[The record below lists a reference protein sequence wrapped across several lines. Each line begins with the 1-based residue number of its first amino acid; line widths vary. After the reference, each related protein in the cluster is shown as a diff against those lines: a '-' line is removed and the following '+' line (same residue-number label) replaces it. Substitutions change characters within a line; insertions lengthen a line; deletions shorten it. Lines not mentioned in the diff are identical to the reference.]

1 MSEKLPGNL
10 HFVGIGGI
18 GMSGLAQMARALGCE
33 VSGSDR
39 ALKAPE
45 NAEIFHALSAQGIT
59 LYPQDGSRFTGDFP
73 PAESL
78 VYSTAIEED
87 NPDFKAAPGCR
98 RLHRSEA
105 LSLCVSA
112 LHCKCTIA
120 VTGTCGKTS
129 VSAALAEALY
139 HLGEDP
145 GVLAGGL
152 VNAFRTPVLAGNFR
166 KGNNRYFVLEADESD
181 KSLLNYTSDAAIVLN
196 IGTDHY
202 SKEEL
207 AQVFGKFLSQVRSAA
222 VVELE
227 GMQRI
232 REHFGALPE
241 TLQIL
246 LFSGEK
252 DAPEEWE
259 GHKVSRITE
268 YRSGP
273 EGTFCRFSGSSRMI
287 RLPGPGKYQALNALA
302 IYVFLLQQGFQ
313 EEKILTALESFHG
326 TWRRFDPA
334 GICNGVRF
342 FDDYAHNVEKI
353 ISCLEAAHELTRG
366 KVIALFQPHGYGP
379 LGFMRHELF
388 HALEEHLGEK
398 DLFGMLPV
406 YYAGGSTSFKPESKE
421 VIFSYQ
427 AEGTKNYR
435 TFSDRQEAE
444 EVIRNEMEEGD
455 IVLIMGARDNSLS
468 SWAKTLPESLRKR
481 GKDKQETERENAV

>member
-1 MSEKLPGNL
+1 MSEQLPGRM

-45 NAEIFHALSAQGIT
+45 NAEIFHALSAQGIS
-59 LYPQDGSRFTGDFP
+59 LHPQDGSRF
-73 PAESL
+73 AENTRAPEAL

-87 NPDFKAAPGCR
+87 NPDFQAAPECK

-112 LHCKCTIA
+112 MHCKYTVA

-129 VSAALAEALY
+129 VSAALAETLY
-139 HLGEDP
+139 NLGKDP

-152 VNAFRTPVLAGNFR
+152 VNAFRTPLLAGNFR
-166 KGNNRYFVLEADESD
+166 RGSGEYFVLEADESD
-181 KSLLNYTSDAAIVLN
+181 KSLLNYTADAALVLN

-207 AQVFGKFLSQVRSAA
+207 ARVFGTFLSKTRDFAA
-222 VVELE
+222 VDLQ
-227 GMQRI
+227 GMKLIHEQYGPLPDTLKI
-232 REHFGALPE
+232 R
-241 TLQIL
+241 
-246 LFSGEK
+246 LFSGEEN
-252 DAPEEWE
+252 APEEWE
-259 GHKVSRITE
+259 GYKVTRITE

-273 EGTFCRFSGSSRMI
+273 EGAFCRFSGTSRDL
-287 RLPGPGKYQALNALA
+287 RLPGPGKYQALNALG
-302 IYVFLLQQGFQ
+302 IYVTLLHLGFQ
-313 EEKILTALESFHG
+313 EEAILTALESFHG

-353 ISCLEAAHELTRG
+353 VSCLEAAHELTQG

-388 HALEEHLGEK
+388 KALEEHLRDQ

-406 YYAGGSTSFKPESKE
+406 YYAGGSTSFKPESGE
-421 VIFSYQ
+421 VIREYQ
-427 AEGTKNYR
+427 QNGKKSYR
-435 TFSDRQEAE
+435 TPATRKEAE
-444 EVIRNEMEEGD
+444 ELIRDHMVPGD
-455 IVLIMGARDNSLS
+455 IVLILGARDNSLS
-468 SWAKTLPESLRKR
+468 TWAKSLPGTI
-481 GKDKQETERENAV
+481 GKNPLDREKKL